1 MKRLLCALTMAS
13 LLSVGVTGCSDP
25 NKSTIK
31 QETKIETPKGT
42 TTITT
47 EKEVKKT
54 GDAPPP

>member
-1 MKRLLCALTMAS
+1 MKRILCALTMGS
-13 LLSVGVTGCSDP
+13 LLAAGISGCSDP
-25 NKSTIK
+25 NKATIK
-31 QETKIETPKGT
+31 QETKIETPKGS